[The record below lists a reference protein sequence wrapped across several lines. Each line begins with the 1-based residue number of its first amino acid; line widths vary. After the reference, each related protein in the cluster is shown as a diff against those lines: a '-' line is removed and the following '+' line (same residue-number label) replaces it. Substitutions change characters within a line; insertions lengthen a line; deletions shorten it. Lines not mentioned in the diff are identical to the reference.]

1 MGKPRSGV
9 LLNPAARTATGRE
22 RRSGDLRRRQSAPSA
37 LLPALASGLRRPLRI
52 VLEVTTA
59 GLTAFSA
66 SFRCT
71 LRVFSKIAFT
81 TSTLSHVLGLQ
92 SGLGDAGAGAPV
104 GLEARLAEVR
114 VIFPWRQ
121 LVARAPV
128 KASNQS
134 PDRSRHDQHDRRD
147 RPAPQQYSEVPA
159 SCAAVE
165 RTAPRQEAGCMPRC
179 MCRTPRSCACRSA
192 ATLTAARVTI

>member
-1 MGKPRSGV
+1 MGKPGWGV
-9 LLNPAARTATGRE
+9 LLNPAARAATGRE
-22 RRSGDLRRRQSAPSA
+22 RRSGDLRRRKSAPSA

-92 SGLGDAGAGAPV
+92 SGCTCRCRGTCRV
-104 GLEARLAEVR
+104 GGPPLAEVR
-114 VIFPWRQ
+114 VIFWFFTEVRG
-121 LVARAPV
+121 
-128 KASNQS
+128 N
-134 PDRSRHDQHDRRD
+134 PDFSF
-147 RPAPQQYSEVPA
+147 SEM
-159 SCAAVE
+159 
-165 RTAPRQEAGCMPRC
+165 R
-179 MCRTPRSCACRSA
+179 
-192 ATLTAARVTI
+192 

>member
-9 LLNPAARTATGRE
+9 LLNPAARAATGRE

-59 GLTAFSA
+59 GLTAFSP

-81 TSTLSHVLGLQ
+81 TSTLSHVLGQ
-92 SGLGDAGAGAPV
+92 IGRASCR
-104 GLEARLAEVR
+104 ERAEIAV
-114 VIFPWRQ
+114 
-121 LVARAPV
+121 
-128 KASNQS
+128 
-134 PDRSRHDQHDRRD
+134 DG
-147 RPAPQQYSEVPA
+147 A
-159 SCAAVE
+159 SCANKPAGRDARPRRVE
-165 RTAPRQEAGCMPRC
+165 
-179 MCRTPRSCACRSA
+179 
-192 ATLTAARVTI
+192 